1 MSTTSSKRIFVI
13 DDESTHRILAKE
25 YLEESGYVVRL
36 AEDGARAL
44 KMAKSVRPD
53 LVLIDLMIPSMDGF
67 ELCKALKNSDGMADV
82 PVILVTA
89 SREQDVIVRGLQAGI
104 DDFITKPIDWAFL
117 GDRVAH
123 VLDLA
128 EQKRRLTA
136 EKQDLQ
142 EQLKVSRK
150 RDLPNSTAV
159 PAPLVQT
166 GDADP
171 ASANAAETV
180 EAALR
185 AVRQSADAELQE
197 LESRYLTMLETQS
210 KAAEAESERHAQELA
225 ECSARHEA
233 ALSEA
238 KQSARD
244 ENEGERAALVARI
257 AEIEQEKEQ
266 AVQLAL
272 QQSAEDHERRV
283 RELKDML
290 ATVRLEKERAG
301 DQYAKEISDIRLVTE
316 ARLSREKEQSSQ
328 QLENMI
334 ACHAEQVSDL
344 ERRLSEA
351 MAEPRIDAETK
362 HAFEDKLRS
371 CWAITYSVTSSQH
384 QALRQLTERV
394 RTVSNIKD
402 DATGTEFPR
411 EAMLQVERALG
422 NISSALGNLRMLA
435 HMMSGNAMLDET
447 DCNVSEAVLEVVQK
461 IKPFAAMNKVS
472 VAYSLTDHP
481 VRMRADRP
489 RLIFSLINLMMNA
502 IRHSP
507 AGGEVTI
514 SVRSGNDGDASID
527 VRDGG
532 VGIAPIKLAALQA
545 CLDTPS
551 GHLVDQKFG
560 FGIPLAAAI
569 ARLHGGALELDS
581 RNGQG
586 TVAAL
591 HLPANRNLDRSH
603 STETSSAA

>member
-1 MSTTSSKRIFVI
+1 MSTTSTKRIFVI

-25 YLEESGYVVRL
+25 YLEEAGYVVRL

-67 ELCKALKNSDGMADV
+67 ELCKALKSSDGMADV

-142 EQLKVSRK
+142 EQLKVSRD
-150 RDLPNSTAV
+150 RDPPNSAAV
-159 PAPLVQT
+159 PGPLVQT

-171 ASANAAETV
+171 ATANAAETV

-185 AVRQSADAELQE
+185 AVRQSADAEIQE

-225 ECSARHEA
+225 ECRARHEA

-238 KQSARD
+238 KQTARD
-244 ENEGERAALVARI
+244 ESAGERATLVARI
-257 AEIEQEKEQ
+257 AEVEVEKEQ

-272 QQSAEDHERRV
+272 QRAAEDHERRV
-283 RELKDML
+283 RELEDML
-290 ATVRLEKERAG
+290 AAVRTEKERAG
-301 DQYAKEISDIRLVTE
+301 EQYAKEIADIRSVTE
-316 ARLSREKEQSSQ
+316 ARISKEKEQSSQ
-328 QLENMI
+328 QIENLTVH
-334 ACHAEQVSDL
+334 HAEQVSDL
-344 ERRLSEA
+344 ERRLGEA
-351 MAEPRIDAETK
+351 MAAPRIDAETEN
-362 HAFEDKLRS
+362 AFEDKLRS
-371 CWAITYSVTSSQH
+371 CWAITHSVTSSQH
-384 QALRQLTERV
+384 QALRQLTERI
-394 RTVSNIKD
+394 RAISSTNEN
-402 DATGTEFPR
+402 ATGNELQR

-422 NISSALGNLRMLA
+422 TVSSALGNLRMLA
-435 HMMSGNAMLDET
+435 HMMSGNAMLDEA
-447 DCNVSEAVLEVVQK
+447 DCNISEAVLEVVQK
-461 IKPFAAMNKVS
+461 VKPFAAMNKVS
-472 VAYSLTDHP
+472 VAYSLTDRP

-489 RLIFSLINLMMNA
+489 RLIFSLINLTMNA

-507 AGGEVTI
+507 VGGEVTI
-514 SVRSGNDGDASID
+514 SVRSGTDGDASID

-545 CLDTPS
+545 CLDSPS
-551 GHLVDQKFG
+551 DHLVDQKFG

-569 ARLHGGALELDS
+569 ARLHGGALELES

-591 HLPANRNLDRSH
+591 HFPASRNLDTTH
-603 STETSSAA
+603 PTETSSAA